1 MNIDALKADLQ
12 RDEGVRYS
20 PYRDSVGK
28 LTIGVGHNLDDV
40 PLSHD
45 AVMQI
50 LQDDILAVM
59 TDLDNNAP
67 WWRDLGDVR
76 QRVLANMTF
85 NLGINGVMEFH
96 KALAA
101 MKAGD
106 WEQAADEM
114 ADSKWAK
121 QVGDRAVRLIA
132 MMRTG
137 Q

>member
-1 MNIDALKADLQ
+1 MNIDTLKTELV

-20 PYRDSVGK
+20 PYKDSVGK
-28 LTIGVGHNLDDV
+28 LTVGVGHNLDDV

-59 TDLDNNAP
+59 TDLDNNTP
-67 WWRDLGDVR
+67 WWRGMGDVR
-76 QRVLANMTF
+76 QRVLANLCF
-85 NLGINGVMEFH
+85 QLGINGLMGFH

-101 MKAGD
+101 MQAQD
-106 WEQAADEM
+106 WDRAADELS
-114 ADSKWAK
+114 DSTWAK
-121 QVGDRAVRLIA
+121 QVGDRAVRLIS

-137 Q
+137 E